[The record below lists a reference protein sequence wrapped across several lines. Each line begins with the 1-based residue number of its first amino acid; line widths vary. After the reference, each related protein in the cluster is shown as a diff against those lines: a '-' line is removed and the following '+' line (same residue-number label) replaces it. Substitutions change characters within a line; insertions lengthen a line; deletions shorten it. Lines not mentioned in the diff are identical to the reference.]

1 MSEKINQEQLKTMIA
16 NKIKDLNLHDVLD
29 NEKIDI
35 IKDRINN
42 AYKHDKAINEM
53 PDMIPEATVP
63 AAMGNVEVGE
73 FPTDETPDEEEEV
86 GVAVSVEKPIEPT
99 DLTQQPGQNIDAGTT
114 GNIPA
119 YTPELPSFLDKI
131 EPAKIIIFSQ
141 NELSEGGENLSHKPL
156 RTFSDPDAKKS
167 MHDYWIEEGK
177 KRADVYIAKLE
188 KIGEIEFNYANG
200 TSQFIEKRFEPD
212 FEAQAKYKE
221 NPYMADNAG
230 PATPGILDINGQ
242 PNIMNQIASAVDLEK
257 VVSDLVMKIL
267 QNQFMTNQTKAANAD
282 EIENVGATFH
292 VPSGMPKQMTQGQQ
306 ARAGMM
312 EGFDTT
318 MMDIVNNC
326 SKIDAPVTLR
336 EAIEKGDKKFLVREN
351 KEVQEWK
358 VDDKTYFTPV
368 NKISTK
374 KCYVKL

>member
-1 MSEKINQEQLKTMIA
+1 
-16 NKIKDLNLHDVLD
+16 
-29 NEKIDI
+29 
-35 IKDRINN
+35 
-42 AYKHDKAINEM
+42 
-53 PDMIPEATVP
+53 
-63 AAMGNVEVGE
+63 
-73 FPTDETPDEEEEV
+73 
-86 GVAVSVEKPIEPT
+86 
-99 DLTQQPGQNIDAGTT
+99 
-114 GNIPA
+114 
-119 YTPELPSFLDKI
+119 
-131 EPAKIIIFSQ
+131 
-141 NELSEGGENLSHKPL
+141 
-156 RTFSDPDAKKS
+156 
-167 MHDYWIEEGK
+167 
-177 KRADVYIAKLE
+177 
-188 KIGEIEFNYANG
+188 
-200 TSQFIEKRFEPD
+200 
-212 FEAQAKYKE
+212 
-221 NPYMADNAG
+221 
-230 PATPGILDINGQ
+230 
-242 PNIMNQIASAVDLEK
+242 MNQIASAVDLEK